1 MSSNEADDDYDEDDD
16 DDDETMSKIEKNNT
30 IKGKNDFLDKIIG
43 KSKSFEGQMKSLKKK
58 RSKKVLT
65 L

>member
-1 MSSNEADDDYDEDDD
+1 MSSNEADDDYDEDD